1 MKKKLQK
8 GMCLSLALILGF
20 QGWTVEACSAF
31 IIGKGLTEDG
41 STLYGRTEDYPF
53 PVEINGEVVTG
64 YHNKNFIVTP
74 AQTYSEKDMI
84 EDESNGFSYP
94 RQAQEY
100 KYISAPDASRGTGE
114 GVYDAHGFNEHGVSM
129 SATVSASP
137 NEKVL
142 AVDPLVKDGLAE
154 AIMTSLIL
162 PRVKTAREGI
172 EYVAKVIDEKGSS
185 EGNIIV
191 IADQNELWYMEILS
205 GHQYV
210 AIKFPEDKY
219 AVFPNTY
226 FLGHV
231 DLTDKENVIASKD
244 VEKVAK
250 EADSYKEV
258 DGKFHIAKSYG
269 PESYHDGDRSRVY
282 AGIKLLDPEAN
293 VNYDDETFD
302 LLRSPSDP
310 NKKFT
315 VKDAMAIQ
323 RNRFE
328 HLPEFKP
335 NDLLPRNE
343 KGRRGS
349 GDAKEEAVYK
359 YPLGNENVIDAHIYQ
374 IKPELPKEFG
384 GIVWL
389 NLGTSRNNPYIPFY
403 GNITETYEAFHPQTL
418 EYDKA
423 SWYWVAKHIDEMTM
437 AHPDIFGS
445 DTLKYFQD
453 LEEEM
458 IALQAEQDKH
468 YATANLS
475 AEEAS
480 KAVTED
486 GLKRSEELF
495 TKMQA
500 LEKEMMAKLPKE
512 EDKKDSQDQTAADDA
527 PKAESNAY
535 TLLILGAVAIAGL
548 LGYYIFKKKGQD

>member
-8 GMCLSLALILGF
+8 GLCLSLTLLLAF
-20 QGWTVEACSAF
+20 QGLTVEACSAF

-53 PVEINGEVVTG
+53 PVEMDGEVVTG

-74 AQTYSEKDMI
+74 AQTYSENDRI
-84 EDESNGFSYP
+84 EDESNGFTYP

-114 GVYDAHGFNEHGVSM
+114 GIFDAHGFNEHGVSM
-129 SATVSASP
+129 SATVTAIP

-142 AVDPLVKDGLAE
+142 SVDPLVKNGLAE

-172 EYVAKVIDEKGSS
+172 EYVAKVIDEKGSA
-185 EGNIIV
+185 EGNIIM

-250 EADSYKEV
+250 EAGSYKEV
-258 DGKFHIAKSYG
+258 GGKFHIAKSYG
-269 PESYHDGDRSRVY
+269 PENYAEGDRSRVY
-282 AGIKLLDPEAN
+282 AGIKLLDPDAD
-293 VNYDDETFD
+293 VTYDDETFD
-302 LLRSPSDP
+302 LLRTPSDP
-310 NKKFT
+310 NKKFSI
-315 VKDAMAIQ
+315 KDAMAIQ

-389 NLGTSRNNPYIPFY
+389 NLGTSRNTPYIPFY
-403 GNITETYEAFHPQTL
+403 GNITETYKAFHPQTL
-418 EYDKA
+418 EYDKT

-437 AHPDIFGS
+437 DHPELFGTE
-445 DTLKYFQD
+445 TLKYFQG
-453 LEEEM
+453 LEEGM
-458 IALQAEQDKH
+458 ITHQAEQDKH

-480 KAVTED
+480 QEVTED
-486 GLKRSEELF
+486 SLKRSEELF
-495 TKMQA
+495 NKMGT
-500 LEKEMMAKLPKE
+500 LEEEMMAKLPKE
-512 EDKKDSQDQTAADDA
+512 ETKKEEHVQTAAKETSKSA
-527 PKAESNAY
+527 SKPSVA
-535 TLLILGAVAIAGL
+535 LILGVVLVTGL
-548 LGYYIFKKKGQD
+548 LGYYFFRKRGN